1 MKVSIF
7 RNWPKLKKN
16 GNTCDF
22 FCPRPNKIQANAI
35 FAAQVQLM
43 SKPYIIGITG
53 GSGSGKTTFVSRLR
67 QLFSETELCI
77 LSQDDY
83 YKPKEEQRMDSQ
95 GVINFDLP
103 KSIDKKAFHRDV
115 LSLMEGNSIV
125 RKEYTF
131 NNPLASAKLLEIHPA
146 PIVVLEGIFV
156 MHFKKLRSLMD
167 LSIFLYAKENLKV
180 IRRIRRDQVER
191 NYPVDDVLYRYEHHV
206 LPTFEK
212 YVKPYLGEAD
222 IVINN
227 NQSLERALDVL
238 AGFLRHRLKERE
250 GV

>member
-1 MKVSIF
+1 M
-7 RNWPKLKKN
+7 
-16 GNTCDF
+16 
-22 FCPRPNKIQANAI
+22 PRP
-35 FAAQVQLM
+35 F
-43 SKPYIIGITG
+43 IIGITG

-67 QLFSETELCI
+67 HLFSEEELCV

-83 YKPKEEQRMDSQ
+83 YKPKEEQRVDGH

-103 KSIDKKAFHRDV
+103 KSIDKKAFRRDI
-115 LSLMEGNSIV
+115 LSLMEGNV
-125 RKEYTF
+125 VLLKEYTF
-131 NNPLASAKLLEIHPA
+131 NNPLASAKIKEIHPA
-146 PIVVLEGIFV
+146 PILVLEGIFV
-156 MHFKKLRSLMD
+156 MHFRKLRELMD

-227 NQSLERALDVL
+227 NQSLERALEVL
-238 AGFLRHRLKERE
+238 AGYLRHRLKER
-250 GV
+250 GPD